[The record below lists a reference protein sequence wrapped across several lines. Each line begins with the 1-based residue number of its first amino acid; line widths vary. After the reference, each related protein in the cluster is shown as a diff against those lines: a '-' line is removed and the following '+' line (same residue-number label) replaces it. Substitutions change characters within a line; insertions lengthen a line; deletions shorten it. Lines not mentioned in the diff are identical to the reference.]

1 MRRFAVRNL
10 VTHAGSQFKTSAI
23 GKRGLEFAPHT
34 KHYVSFGTPMIGGIA
49 GRVFDHP
56 HANLARILGSP
67 EGGAGLTGMFGRR
80 DLSPVRNRM
89 RKAGH
94 LHETSIARSF
104 KARTAT
110 NWLRFEKKKESG
122 FAASGAR
129 HLYLRF
135 ALGQPIQSGAAIFDA
150 ETYIST

>member
-10 VTHAGSQFKTSAI
+10 TTHAGSQCKTSAI
-23 GKRGLEFAPHT
+23 GKRGLEFALHT
-34 KHYVSFGTPMIGGIA
+34 KHYVPFGTPMIGGIA

-104 KARTAT
+104 KARTAP
-110 NWLRFEKKKESG
+110 NRLRSKKRRRAG
-122 FAASGAR
+122 LLLLA
-129 HLYLRF
+129 HVIY
-135 ALGQPIQSGAAIFDA
+135 
-150 ETYIST
+150 TYGLP